1 MRQERRGLSWP
12 KIIGLTLLILISVYA
27 FLPTISGPGV
37 SSELS
42 RNMKSAKDILTVSRI
57 YAESHQGKFP
67 ETVIDASAQIWGHAN
82 PDKSKYYEI
91 RTKRLEDWLYYPGAE
106 LDSPGTRIVLAAPRE
121 LPSKNGSERRRI
133 VWSRRMSFSTR
144 SGRKAQRKCQRMVA
158 ISEVGRAGEGAVV
171 SQVRRESGL
180 A

>member
-37 SSELS
+37 SFELS

-91 RTKRLEDWLYYPGAE
+91 RTKRLENWLYYPGAE

-121 LPSKNGSERRRI
+121 LPSQNGSERRRI
-133 VWSRRMSFSTR
+133 VGYADGHVDLVKEDEFQHAIR
-144 SGRKAQRKCQRMVA
+144 AQSAAKMPKDGGDQ
-158 ISEVGRAGEGAVV
+158 
-171 SQVRRESGL
+171 
-180 A
+180 